1 MTKKCHII
9 KNMPNK
15 KKKQKKDFFTS
26 PEDRMYI
33 TVSLC
38 LVSLF
43 LVSNERQTYL

>member
-1 MTKKCHII
+1 MSRNQKYAEQKKTKK
-9 KNMPNK
+9 
-15 KKKQKKDFFTS
+15 KKDFFTS